1 MGKKSIIKWIAIVAF
16 FIVSLFFVENGIAGS
31 SVVSQYNDGYG
42 TFDMKSYNAN
52 SVTDILSRMDTQG
65 LSIYKWYYFF
75 DFIFIIAFGLFQCAV
90 SISIFKWLKIKNAK
104 LIVCIIPLV
113 RGIADLIENLLLLIT
128 LFSVS
133 SVATTNFGTII
144 NFSTAI
150 NGNLITVASFATS
163 IKLFMIELWIA
174 EIILG
179 IFGSII
185 IKIRNRKSVK
195 A

>member
-16 FIVSLFFVENGIAGS
+16 FIVSLFFVENGIAGI

-42 TFDMKSYNAN
+42 TFDMKSYNPN
-52 SVTDILSRMDTQG
+52 IVTDILSRMDTQG

-90 SISIFKWLKIKNAK
+90 SISTFKWLKIKNAK
-104 LIVCIIPLV
+104 IIVCIIPLL
-113 RGIADLIENLLLLIT
+113 RGFADLIENLFLLIT

-133 SVATTNFGTII
+133 SVATTNSGTII

-150 NGNLITVASFATS
+150 NENLITVASFATS